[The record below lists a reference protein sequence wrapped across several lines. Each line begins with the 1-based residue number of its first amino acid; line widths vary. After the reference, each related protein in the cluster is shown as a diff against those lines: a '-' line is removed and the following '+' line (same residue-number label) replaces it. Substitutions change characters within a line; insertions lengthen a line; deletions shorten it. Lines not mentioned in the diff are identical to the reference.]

1 MIEDRTRNLQRKRKQ
16 MSDNNTKTE
25 IIEYDI
31 EKIKK
36 GFSLWI
42 DKWEHSLIE
51 IEFNDPHERGT
62 VTRTED
68 DDSLGYSFTTEF
80 NFSIRKLNKEDME
93 KPINDSEE
101 SEEDSEELKR
111 EKEHNLKYGVEI
123 KQTFPFPEFDS
134 GVPQED
140 EEDNKGNK

>member
-1 MIEDRTRNLQRKRKQ
+1 
-16 MSDNNTKTE
+16 MSENNSKTE
-25 IIEYDI
+25 FVEYDI

-42 DKWEHSLIE
+42 DKWNNTLIE
-51 IEFNDPHERGT
+51 KEFNDPEERGI

-80 NFSIRKLNKEDME
+80 NFSIRKRKKEDME
-93 KPINDSEE
+93 KPIDDTE
-101 SEEDSEELKR
+101 EEDSEELKR
-111 EKEHNLKYGVEI
+111 EKEHNKKYGVEI

-140 EEDNKGNK
+140 EEDSKGNK

>member
-1 MIEDRTRNLQRKRKQ
+1 

-31 EKIKK
+31 ERIKK
-36 GFSLWI
+36 GFIKWL
-42 DKWEHSLIE
+42 DKTNKLYIE
-51 IEFNDPHERGT
+51 KEFNDPHERGI

-68 DDSLGYSFTTEF
+68 DDSLGYRFTTEF
-80 NFSIRKLNKEDME
+80 NFSVKKLNKEDME
-93 KPINDSEE
+93 KLINDTEE

-111 EKEHNLKYGVEI
+111 EKEHNKKYGVEI

-134 GVPQED
+134 GVP
-140 EEDNKGNK
+140 EEDDEDTKGNK

>member
-1 MIEDRTRNLQRKRKQ
+1 
-16 MSDNNTKTE
+16 MSQTK
-25 IIEYDI
+25 IVEYDI
-31 EKIKK
+31 ERIKK
-36 GFSLWI
+36 GFIKWL
-42 DKWEHSLIE
+42 DKTNKLYIE
-51 IEFNDPHERGT
+51 KEFNDPHERGI

-80 NFSIRKLNKEDME
+80 NFSIRKRKKEDME
-93 KPINDSEE
+93 KPIDDTEE

-111 EKEHNLKYGVEI
+111 EKEHNKKYGVEI

>member
-1 MIEDRTRNLQRKRKQ
+1 MKRFLDFFKKKKEEKPY
-16 MSDNNTKTE
+16 MVMGDNNTKTE

-51 IEFNDPHERGT
+51 IEFNDPEERGI

-80 NFSIRKLNKEDME
+80 NFSIRKRK
-93 KPINDSEE
+93 K
-101 SEEDSEELKR
+101 
-111 EKEHNLKYGVEI
+111 
-123 KQTFPFPEFDS
+123 
-134 GVPQED
+134 
-140 EEDNKGNK
+140 

>member
-1 MIEDRTRNLQRKRKQ
+1 

-51 IEFNDPHERGT
+51 IEFNDPEERGI

-68 DDSLGYSFTTEF
+68 DDSLGYRFTTEF
-80 NFSIRKLNKEDME
+80 NFSIKKLKKEDMK
-93 KPINDSEE
+93 KPIDDPE
-101 SEEDSEELKR
+101 EEDSEELKR
-111 EKEHNLKYGVEI
+111 EKEHNKKYGVEI

-134 GVPQED
+134 GVPEED
-140 EEDNKGNK
+140 EDTKGNK

>member
-1 MIEDRTRNLQRKRKQ
+1 
-16 MSDNNTKTE
+16 MSENNTKTE

-51 IEFNDPHERGT
+51 IEFNDPEERGI

-80 NFSIRKLNKEDME
+80 NFSIKKRKKEDE
-93 KPINDSEE
+93 
-101 SEEDSEELKR
+101 EEDSEEIKR

-123 KQTFPFPEFDS
+123 KQTFPFPTFDS
-134 GVPQED
+134 GVPEEN

>member
-1 MIEDRTRNLQRKRKQ
+1 

-31 EKIKK
+31 ERIKR
-36 GFSLWI
+36 GFIKWL
-42 DKWEHSLIE
+42 DKTNKLYIE
-51 IEFNDPHERGT
+51 KEFNDPEERGT

-80 NFSIRKLNKEDME
+80 NFSIRKRKKEDME
-93 KPINDSEE
+93 KPI
-101 SEEDSEELKR
+101 EDSDELKR
-111 EKEHNLKYGVEI
+111 EKEHNKKYGVEI
-123 KQTFPFPEFDS
+123 TQHFPFPEFDS

-140 EEDNKGNK
+140 EEDTKGNK

>member
-1 MIEDRTRNLQRKRKQ
+1 

-51 IEFNDPHERGT
+51 IEFNDPEERGI

-80 NFSIRKLNKEDME
+80 NFSIRKRKKEDME
-93 KPINDSEE
+93 KPIDDT
-101 SEEDSEELKR
+101 EEDSEELKR
-111 EKEHNLKYGVEI
+111 EKEHNKKYGVEI
-123 KQTFPFPEFDS
+123 KQTFPFPIFDS
-134 GVPQED
+134 GVPEED

>member
-1 MIEDRTRNLQRKRKQ
+1 
-16 MSDNNTKTE
+16 MSENNSKTE
-25 IIEYDI
+25 FVEYDI

-42 DKWEHSLIE
+42 DKWNNTLIE
-51 IEFNDPHERGT
+51 KEFNDPEERGI

-80 NFSIRKLNKEDME
+80 NFSIRKRKKEDME
-93 KPINDSEE
+93 KPIDDTE
-101 SEEDSEELKR
+101 EEDSEELKR
-111 EKEHNLKYGVEI
+111 EKEHNKKYGVEI

>member
-1 MIEDRTRNLQRKRKQ
+1 

-31 EKIKK
+31 ERIKR
-36 GFSLWI
+36 GFIKWL
-42 DKWEHSLIE
+42 DKTNKLYIE
-51 IEFNDPHERGT
+51 KEFNDPEERGT

-80 NFSIRKLNKEDME
+80 NFSIRKRKKEDME
-93 KPINDSEE
+93 KPIDDTEE
-101 SEEDSEELKR
+101 EEDSEELKR
-111 EKEHNLKYGVEI
+111 EKEHNKKYGVEI
-123 KQTFPFPEFDS
+123 KQHFPFPEFDS

-140 EEDNKGNK
+140 EEDTKGNK

>member
-1 MIEDRTRNLQRKRKQ
+1 

-51 IEFNDPHERGT
+51 IEFNDPEERGT

-80 NFSIRKLNKEDME
+80 NFSIRKRK
-93 KPINDSEE
+93 K
-101 SEEDSEELKR
+101 
-111 EKEHNLKYGVEI
+111 
-123 KQTFPFPEFDS
+123 
-134 GVPQED
+134 
-140 EEDNKGNK
+140 

>member
-1 MIEDRTRNLQRKRKQ
+1 
-16 MSDNNTKTE
+16 MSENNSKTE
-25 IIEYDI
+25 FVEYDI

-42 DKWEHSLIE
+42 DKWNNTLIE
-51 IEFNDPHERGT
+51 KEFNDPEERGI

-80 NFSIRKLNKEDME
+80 NFSIRKRKKEDME
-93 KPINDSEE
+93 KPIDDTE
-101 SEEDSEELKR
+101 EEDSEELKR
-111 EKEHNLKYGVEI
+111 EKEHNKKYGVEI
-123 KQTFPFPEFDS
+123 KQHFPFPEFDS

-140 EEDNKGNK
+140 EEDTKGNK

>member
-1 MIEDRTRNLQRKRKQ
+1 

-31 EKIKK
+31 ERIKK
-36 GFSLWI
+36 GFIKWL
-42 DKWEHSLIE
+42 DKTNKLYIE
-51 IEFNDPHERGT
+51 KEFNDPEERGT

-80 NFSIRKLNKEDME
+80 NFSMRKRKKEDMK
-93 KPINDSEE
+93 KPIDDTEE
-101 SEEDSEELKR
+101 SEEEDSEKLKR
-111 EKEHNLKYGVEI
+111 EKEHNKKYGVEI
-123 KQTFPFPEFDS
+123 KQHFPFPEFDS

-140 EEDNKGNK
+140 NKGNK

>member
-1 MIEDRTRNLQRKRKQ
+1 

-51 IEFNDPHERGT
+51 IEFNDPEERGI

-80 NFSIRKLNKEDME
+80 NFSIRKRKKED
-93 KPINDSEE
+93 
-101 SEEDSEELKR
+101 EDK
-111 EKEHNLKYGVEI
+111 EKEYNKKHGVEI
-123 KQTFPFPEFDS
+123 KETFPFPII
-134 GVPQED
+134 ED
-140 EEDNKGNK
+140 EEDTKGNK

>member
-1 MIEDRTRNLQRKRKQ
+1 

-51 IEFNDPHERGT
+51 IEFNDPEERGT

-80 NFSIRKLNKEDME
+80 NFSIKKRKKEDE
-93 KPINDSEE
+93 
-101 SEEDSEELKR
+101 EEDSEEIKR

-123 KQTFPFPEFDS
+123 KQTFPFPTFDS